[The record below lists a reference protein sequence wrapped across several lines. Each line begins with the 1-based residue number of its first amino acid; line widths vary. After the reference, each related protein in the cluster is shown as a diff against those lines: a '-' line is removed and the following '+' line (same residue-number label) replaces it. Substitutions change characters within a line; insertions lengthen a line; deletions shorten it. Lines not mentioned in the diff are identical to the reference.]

1 MSLLYL
7 LILLAAYTPAHGTWD
22 NCRGTCGQ
30 RPMADYDSIT
40 ADYRIMAGTG
50 ALPGAWPW
58 IVSIQDPRKDG
69 SGHTCGGSLISPQW
83 VLTAAHCFLQARNVT
98 KWRVLIGATQLSHL
112 GPEAQVRHVK
122 RLLAHQEYT
131 ADSQQNDIALLELD
145 EPVKCSDYVQLAC
158 VPNAS
163 LTVSELKTCYIAGWS
178 SASAKAQGASDVLQ
192 EAKVRLMDIRLV
204 NSSRWYAGAIHTHN
218 LCAGYPRGAMDTCQ
232 GDSGGPLVCKDN
244 RASYFWLVGVT
255 SWGKGCAKAK
265 QPGVYTS
272 TQYFYNWI
280 LIQMGVCPPV
290 TATSAPESPCI
301 SMPLE
306 QPTPTPT
313 PSGCSTSTPTACP
326 QTTVTEAPTPEPT
339 FSTTPPVQPTPTP
352 TEAGCSTTASTYQPT
367 AATMPEIPWPSNF
380 SVEPMPTD
388 SLFPTPHPYEI
399 LQHFLTQVHQ
409 MLQSLMGN
417 KTEGGG

>member
-7 LILLAAYTPAHGTWD
+7 LILLALYTPAHGTWD

-40 ADYRIMAGTG
+40 ADYRIMAGAG

-83 VLTAAHCFLQARNVT
+83 VLTAAHCFLQARLTWTSTT
-98 KWRVLIGATQLSHL
+98 KGTLQ
-112 GPEAQVRHVK
+112 
-122 RLLAHQEYT
+122 
-131 ADSQQNDIALLELD
+131 
-145 EPVKCSDYVQLAC
+145 
-158 VPNAS
+158 S
-163 LTVSELKTCYIAGWS
+163 LN
-178 SASAKAQGASDVLQ
+178 
-192 EAKVRLMDIRLV
+192 R
-204 NSSRWYAGAIHTHN
+204 
-218 LCAGYPRGAMDTCQ
+218 

-280 LIQMGVCPPV
+280 LFQMGVCPPV

-313 PSGCSTSTPTACP
+313 PTPSGCSTSTTTACP

-339 FSTTPPVQPTPTP
+339 FSTTPSVPPTPTP
-352 TEAGCSTTASTYQPT
+352 TEAGCSTPASTYQPT
-367 AATMPEIPWPSNF
+367 AATMPEIAWPLNF

-417 KTEGGG
+417 KTEAGG

>member
-7 LILLAAYTPAHGTWD
+7 LILLALYTPAHGTWD

-40 ADYRIMAGTG
+40 ADYRIMAGAG

-83 VLTAAHCFLQARNVT
+83 VLTAAHCFLQARNELLPT
-98 KWRVLIGATQLSHL
+98 SLS
-112 GPEAQVRHVK
+112 PEDTVRILRK
-122 RLLAHQEYT
+122 KLMMTR
-131 ADSQQNDIALLELD
+131 QN
-145 EPVKCSDYVQLAC
+145 PVF
-158 VPNAS
+158 
-163 LTVSELKTCYIAGWS
+163 EW
-178 SASAKAQGASDVLQ
+178 
-192 EAKVRLMDIRLV
+192 
-204 NSSRWYAGAIHTHN
+204 N
-218 LCAGYPRGAMDTCQ
+218 LCIMCEVYECARAATLILLPVLQ

-280 LIQMGVCPPV
+280 LFQMGVCPPV

-313 PSGCSTSTPTACP
+313 PTPSGCSTSTTTACP

-339 FSTTPPVQPTPTP
+339 FSTTPSVPPTPTP
-352 TEAGCSTTASTYQPT
+352 TEAGCSTPASTYQPT
-367 AATMPEIPWPSNF
+367 AATMPEIAWPLNF

-417 KTEGGG
+417 KTEAGG

>member
-7 LILLAAYTPAHGTWD
+7 LILLAVYTPAHGTWD

-145 EPVKCSDYVQLAC
+145 EPVECSNYVQLAC

-280 LIQMGVCPPV
+280 LFQMGVCPPV
-290 TATSAPESPCI
+290 TATSVPDCHRGSN
-301 SMPLE
+301 
-306 QPTPTPT
+306 
-313 PSGCSTSTPTACP
+313 TSA
-326 QTTVTEAPTPEPT
+326 
-339 FSTTPPVQPTPTP
+339 
-352 TEAGCSTTASTYQPT
+352 
-367 AATMPEIPWPSNF
+367 N
-380 SVEPMPTD
+380 
-388 SLFPTPHPYEI
+388 
-399 LQHFLTQVHQ
+399 LQHNPLCAANTNRGRLLYYSQYLSANCSNHARDTLALKFLCGANANR
-409 MLQSLMGN
+409 LSLSHATSDIPSKYN
-417 KTEGGG
+417 KETPFQKDSRLKIGQTH